1 MKQYRDQQIINCS
14 PMLAKEVVLDI
25 ESYPE
30 FIPWCKEAK
39 IIEKN
44 EKYFIG
50 ELKISFKHFSEKYQ
64 SKITLVEEDNG
75 VFVINVVAISGPF
88 RVLNNIWRISS
99 AMPEQSIIGFEIE
112 FELENKMMD
121 IIFGAIFKQAIE
133 KITQA
138 FVKRI
143 KSLAK

>member
-50 ELKISFKHFSEKYQ
+50 ELKISFKHFS
-64 SKITLVEEDNG
+64 
-75 VFVINVVAISGPF
+75 
-88 RVLNNIWRISS
+88 
-99 AMPEQSIIGFEIE
+99 
-112 FELENKMMD
+112 
-121 IIFGAIFKQAIE
+121 
-133 KITQA
+133 
-138 FVKRI
+138 
-143 KSLAK
+143 

>member
-1 MKQYRDQQIINCS
+1 M
-14 PMLAKEVVLDI
+14 
-25 ESYPE
+25 
-30 FIPWCKEAK
+30 
-39 IIEKN
+39 
-44 EKYFIG
+44 
-50 ELKISFKHFSEKYQ
+50 
-64 SKITLVEEDNG
+64 
-75 VFVINVVAISGPF
+75 AISGPF